1 MKASTN
7 STFYT
12 KTSFEPSKGLLLKSD
27 MEFNVKS
34 NLSPTALHLILTMA
48 NHRKNFDGKIAM
60 NLNFAAEGLARKLN
74 IKKINI
80 AFVCARKR

>member
-1 MKASTN
+1 
-7 STFYT
+7 
-12 KTSFEPSKGLLLKSD
+12 

-80 AFVCARKR
+80 AFVCAWKR